1 MEELTPEKRF
11 RRYEVNTLYLMF
23 KSYGYEIPMRKISY
37 LQRLKKIEKVDIKEF
52 MADSGYA
59 CCDQSIDAL
68 REGYRSWNAS
78 RITMEEFL
86 EKDASASGEDSEE
99 SNNDSDQ

>member
-1 MEELTPEKRF
+1 MDDTPEKRF

-37 LQRLKKIEKVDIKEF
+37 LQKLKLTEKVDIKEF

-59 CCDQSIDAL
+59 CCEQSIDAL

-78 RITMEEFL
+78 RISLDEFL
-86 EKDASASGEDSEE
+86 KNEEASKEEE
-99 SNNDSDQ
+99 SSDDSDQ